1 MATSFLLKAFQRSTS
16 LFRRPLN
23 PFGMPGVSPETL
35 DGESITGRFSRL
47 SIQLA
52 PKTFR
57 TGKFSMLISHLVE
70 VHGTLYLRESTSI
83 DLRELVTDYSGLG
96 TSLQRL

>member
-1 MATSFLLKAFQRSTS
+1 
-16 LFRRPLN
+16 
-23 PFGMPGVSPETL
+23 
-35 DGESITGRFSRL
+35 
-47 SIQLA
+47 
-52 PKTFR
+52 
-57 TGKFSMLISHLVE
+57 MLISHLVE